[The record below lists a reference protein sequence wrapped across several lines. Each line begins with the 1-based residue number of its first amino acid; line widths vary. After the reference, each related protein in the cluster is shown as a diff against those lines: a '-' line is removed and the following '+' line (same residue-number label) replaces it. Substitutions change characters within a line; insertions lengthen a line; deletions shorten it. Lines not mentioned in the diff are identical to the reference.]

1 MQQCRTEPLQV
12 SPCCSPIPMDAPF
25 FQVSKHLRGE
35 VGLLFTNRTRDEVD
49 E

>member
-1 MQQCRTEPLQV
+1 MQAEPVQV
-12 SPCCSPIPMDAPF
+12 SPWCSPIPIDASF